1 MDLANGKYFIRRY
14 IDAGTFWY
22 ISGPPKNWKPG
33 EDMHAI
39 AKNINRATRTE
50 EIREGDLAPECF
62 VNVINSLDGN
72 GIIYLRQS
80 GTDRYAV
87 VYPEQ
92 DEDDP
97 KIAFLSLSLYPHC
110 IGKNAEFQLIGPTG
124 KDSVCVAIRS
134 VSNDRYV
141 AADFDSD
148 GSNYLYLY
156 PVLDELSHL
165 FIFEQRFGY
174 FNFIINQVENRK
186 GMVSLLS

>member
-1 MDLANGKYFIRRY
+1 MEPDIVELANGKYFIRRY

-92 DEDDP
+92 DEHDP
-97 KIAFLSLSLYPHC
+97 KIAFLSSPLDTFR
-110 IGKNAEFQLIGPTG
+110 KDAEFQLIGPTG

-134 VSNDRYV
+134 MSNDRYV
-141 AADFDSD
+141 AADLDSD
-148 GSNYLYLY
+148 GSNYLY
-156 PVLDELSHL
+156 PVLDELSHENL
-165 FIFEQRFGY
+165 FVFEQRFG
-174 FNFIINQVENRK
+174 FF
-186 GMVSLLS
+186 